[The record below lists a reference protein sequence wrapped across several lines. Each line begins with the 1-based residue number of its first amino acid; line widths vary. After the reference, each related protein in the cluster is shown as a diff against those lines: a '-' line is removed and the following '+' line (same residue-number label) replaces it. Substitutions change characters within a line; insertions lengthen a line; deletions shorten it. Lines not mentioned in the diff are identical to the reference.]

1 MWGVTTQVSS
11 RKGLSEEMAE
21 EGFSHITNI
30 DASMVVIQQMLD
42 KQKDRKYSNLKCGLF
57 NSPT

>member
-1 MWGVTTQVSS
+1 
-11 RKGLSEEMAE
+11 MAE

-30 DASMVVIQQMLD
+30 DVSMVVIQQMLD
-42 KQKDRKYSNLKCGLF
+42 KQKDNKYSNLKCGRF